1 MFEYIMNFFYG
12 PDNTK
17 SQTPNFIK
25 TNAAEAEAENKHQK
39 PDGYKNINTSQS
51 QSKN

>member
-25 TNAAEAEAENKHQK
+25 TNANEAENKHQK

>member
-17 SQTPNFIK
+17 SQTSKPTK
-25 TNAAEAEAENKHQK
+25 TNSSEAENKHQK

-51 QSKN
+51 KN

>member
-12 PDNTK
+12 HDNTN
-17 SQTPNFIK
+17 SQLSKTPK
-25 TNAAEAEAENKHQK
+25 TTEAESKHQK

-51 QSKN
+51 KN

>member
-12 PDNTK
+12 PNETN
-17 SQTPNFIK
+17 QQIPK
-25 TNAAEAEAENKHQK
+25 TQKTITTEAENKHQK
-39 PDGYKNINTSQS
+39 PDGYKNINAS

>member
-12 PDNTK
+12 PNNTN
-17 SQTPNFIK
+17 SQTSK
-25 TNAAEAEAENKHQK
+25 TTQTNVADTENKHQK